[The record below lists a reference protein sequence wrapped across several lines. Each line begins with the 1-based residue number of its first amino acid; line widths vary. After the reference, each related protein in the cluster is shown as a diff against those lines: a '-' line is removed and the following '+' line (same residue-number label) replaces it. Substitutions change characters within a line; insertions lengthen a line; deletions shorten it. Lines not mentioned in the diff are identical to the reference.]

1 MDYAWVVVFPIL
13 LIIGVFV
20 VACCVP
26 KAREFPLDMVL
37 TLVFVLSFA
46 YCISMTCSAIV
57 DDSIGPV
64 VPIAVVSTVAVSLVL
79 TVYAFLCKG
88 NFLVWLGI
96 ILVCCPLITI
106 FCIVGIITNIP
117 AMTVV
122 WCSLAVAVF
131 AMYLVIMTKFIIGD
145 GVDGF
150 PLDAPILA
158 SLFLYLYIMRI
169 FLYILIA
176 VGASKR

>member
-1 MDYAWVVVFPIL
+1 
-13 LIIGVFV
+13 
-20 VACCVP
+20 
-26 KAREFPLDMVL
+26 MV
-37 TLVFVLSFA
+37 
-46 YCISMTCSAIV
+46 CSAIV
-57 DDSIGPV
+57 DDSVGPV

-79 TVYAFLCKG
+79 TIYSFLCRG
-88 NFLVWLGI
+88 HFLIWLGI
-96 ILVCCPLITI
+96 ILVCVPIATI
-106 FCIVGIITNIP
+106 FCVVGIITNIP

-131 AMYLVIMTKFIIGD
+131 GIYLVIMTKFIIGE
-145 GVDGF
+145 GVEGF